1 MGLATRT
8 MRSTVHVTKAR
19 AGAMTISPSRFH
31 SAHRSSRFARR
42 RLQSHRCS
50 RRAQGKAAVT
60 QARLTAARAAATGR
74 PRYPARGRYAAGIAF
89 PTIGSRSGAQGRAAN
104 NCITSRQAHYFHTT
118 IKFERPSVPPKT
130 QRICTWGAARTTH
143 PMSFQRYGWP
153 FNCKFYLCAR
163 SREISGA
170 VIGGATPH
178 EFPQKIFAVPSCSG
192 LSVVMLGWMLSDR
205 GAVAP
210 MRSRH

>member
-19 AGAMTISPSRFH
+19 AGHDDYRFLSRFH

-74 PRYPARGRYAAGIAF
+74 PRYAAIGIAF

-130 QRICTWGAARTTH
+130 QRIWTWGAARTTN

-153 FNCKFYLCAR
+153 FNC
-163 SREISGA
+163 
-170 VIGGATPH
+170 
-178 EFPQKIFAVPSCSG
+178 
-192 LSVVMLGWMLSDR
+192 
-205 GAVAP
+205 
-210 MRSRH
+210 